1 MLPRAVEVNMPLKF
15 TARYSSLIQAST
27 HVMKSQA
34 NGGNWTVVHWR
45 RGDQIPRRCM
55 TRVDKSVNCEGARAL
70 SLLVRNLSTDS
81 VVYIATNEK
90 NSSALSTLRDSG
102 FLLFEDLQIDSLN
115 TVVAKSS
122 LSALDILVVEVSLML
137 QATTFL
143 AWGVSE
149 IDDVV
154 QFERMRRGNSYCMGQ
169 TNISSIFEMNWCAH
183 RMEMLPVD
191 EKKVIFPAATP
202 DLALRRGDFSQSW
215 G

>member
-1 MLPRAVEVNMPLKF
+1 MNMPLKF
-15 TARYSSLIQAST
+15 TVRYSSLVQAST
-27 HVMKSQA
+27 RALKNKA

-70 SLLVRNLSTDS
+70 ALLVRNLSTDS

-90 NSSALSTLRDSG
+90 NLSTLSTLRNSG
-102 FLLFEDLQIDSLN
+102 FLLFNDLLDNLN
-115 TVVAKSS
+115 IESKPS
-122 LSALDILVVEVSLML
+122 LSALDILIAEVSLML

-154 QFERMRRGNSYCMGQ
+154 QFERMKRGKSYCMGQ
-169 TNISSIFEMNWCAH
+169 TNISTIFEMNWCAH
-183 RMEMLPVD
+183 RLEMLPVD
-191 EKKVIFPAATP
+191 ENKVIFPAATP
-202 DLALRRGDFSQSW
+202 DLALRRGVFLA
-215 G
+215 